1 MGNKRRKDPN
11 RLSWLDD
18 DTDLPVIDEHVEQL
32 EHFTQSM
39 ADGRIDKQELA
50 RQLEHLTDAMKAVE
64 DELDDDQHEK
74 VTHLLVELTAYNVMQ
89 LLHELANERARQQWN
104 A

>member
-1 MGNKRRKDPN
+1 MGHKRRHSVT

-18 DTDLPVIDEHVEQL
+18 ETDLPMIDEHVEQL

-39 ADGRIDKQELA
+39 ADGRIDKGELKA
-50 RQLEHLTDAMKAVE
+50 QLEALTDAMKAVE
-64 DELDDDQHEK
+64 DELDDDQHAK
-74 VTHLLVELTAYNVMQ
+74 VTRLLVELTAYNVMN